1 MNRQHPTPSF
11 ADVAGELMGFA
22 AGGGILTT
30 VLFPFA
36 LPLLLLVGVP
46 LTVLPVVAAV
56 LVAPVV
62 LVVRLARRVRPSL
75 RVHAHRARAHGEPG
89 PA

>member
-1 MNRQHPTPSF
+1 MNRQHSTPSF
-11 ADVAGELMGFA
+11 ADVAGELMGLA

-36 LPLLLLVGVP
+36 LPLLLLV
-46 LTVLPVVAAV
+46 
-56 LVAPVV
+56 LVTPVV
-62 LVVRLARRVRPSL
+62 LIVRLARRARPSMRL
-75 RVHAHRARAHGEPG
+75 HGHRARAHGEPG